1 MKKLKRFICSIIL
14 FIIIISSGQ
23 VFASTDFSSLIGE
36 LEYTEEFKKWLE
48 LDDEEKSKVMAPRSY
63 NIPAT
68 TYEYSNPIKIAHTVG
83 SSTLSKYNLKDY
95 IPENVVV
102 RNQMQTNSCWAF
114 ASLGMLESH
123 LGLSDYTNN
132 KTVTAYDF
140 SERHMQ
146 YATIREFN
154 NGEINIWGGDRKTSD
169 GGNYYR
175 SRPYL
180 TNGLGPINESDMPF
194 ENNENTIDISEIQGK
209 TVTAKLTDTID
220 FPSLASG
227 GDATELINQMKEHIR
242 KNGGI
247 EAGIHGADLNSIYY
261 NNTTGAIF
269 SNDADKGKQDHD
281 VVIIGW
287 DDDYAIE
294 NFNEECRP
302 QNKGAWI
309 IKNSWGTESVTKFS
323 EIKKLIFEKYE
334 DKCKQNGWNTAEE
347 IPDDFVEYIYKDT
360 EYKVRGDELVLKIGD
375 DGFMYVSY
383 EDVNIYKTL
392 TGIEKATTTVDY
404 DKIYQYDELGAVIGL
419 PLTTTRVYA
428 SNIFERNASD
438 TEYLSEV
445 SVFLAQAT
453 ICEVYINPNGNSLA
467 TQDLIKVELKEGN
480 SESVTAGYHTL
491 ELKEPLKLTSDK
503 FAVVLELEGKTT
515 GSYVLPIE
523 AKVDSSAWA
532 TAKVEENKSFWTIDG
547 EFEKNVWVSLS
558 ETEKYTNGK
567 IPNGDFSIKA
577 FTISALPKGEL
588 ESIEIATPPTKTD
601 YIEGQDFDKT
611 GMVVNAVYES
621 GFKEEVTDY
630 TIENGTNLK
639 VDQKTVIIKY
649 GEKVTTQS
657 IKVTAK
663 ATEDEKVENPESTDF
678 SKAEATASNI
688 RAYYFTDKNNKEYV
702 TMSVLIDKLTKK
714 ENDSYKYYY
723 YLSSSTSEENIKD
736 WVEITEN
743 QNASTKIE
751 FAINTK
757 DISNYSEVSKSD
769 KLYIYIKEIVKKN
782 ELQKELVTTG
792 IILNQT
798 GEIEIYNDNVKQQT
812 STDNSNSDSNNSNNN
827 NNSSSNNDSNNNSS
841 NNSNSDSNSS
851 SSSSSSSSSQTTQ
864 TTTQT
869 TDTTTS
875 TTKLPAA
882 GLKIGIVFVIIGFAI
897 FGTIK
902 FIQYKRMNF

>member
-1 MKKLKRFICSIIL
+1 MKKTKKFICSIIL

-23 VFASTDFSSLIGE
+23 AFASTDLSSLIGE
-36 LEYTEEFKKWLE
+36 LEYTEEFKEWLE
-48 LDDEEKSKVMAPRSY
+48 LDEEEKSKVMIPRSY
-63 NIPAT
+63 NIPVT

-95 IPENVVV
+95 IPENVVI

-123 LGLSDYTNN
+123 LGLTDYTNN
-132 KTVTAYDF
+132 KTVTVYDF

-154 NGEINIWGGDRKTSD
+154 NGEINIWGGNRKTSD

-180 TNGLGPINESDMPF
+180 TNGLGPVNESDMPF
-194 ENNENTIDISEIQGK
+194 ENNENTIDITEIQGK
-209 TVTAKLTDTID
+209 TVTAKLADTID
-220 FPSLASG
+220 FPKLTSG
-227 GDATELINQMKEHIR
+227 GDATDLINQMKEHIR

-247 EAGIHGADLNSIYY
+247 EAGIHGADLNSTYY
-261 NNTTGAIF
+261 NNTTGAIYT
-269 SNDADKGKQDHD
+269 NDADKGKQDHD

-294 NFNEECRP
+294 NFNEDCRP

-309 IKNSWGTESVTKFS
+309 IKNSWGTESVTKLS
-323 EIKKLIFEKYE
+323 EVKTVIFEKYE
-334 DKCKQNGWNTAEE
+334 DKCKQNGWNAAEE
-347 IPDDFVEYIYKDT
+347 IPDDFIALLYEDT
-360 EYKVRGDELVLKIGD
+360 DFKVRGDELVLEIGD
-375 DGFMYVSY
+375 AGFMYVSY

-392 TGIEKATTTVDY
+392 TGIENASTTVDY
-404 DKIYQYDELGAVIGL
+404 DKIYQYDELGAILGL
-419 PLTTTRVYA
+419 PLTTSRVYS
-428 SNIFERNASD
+428 SNIFERNLSD

-445 SVFLAQAT
+445 SVYLAQAT
-453 ICEVYINPNGNSLA
+453 TCKVYINPNGNSLA
-467 TQDLIKVELKEGN
+467 TQDLIKVELKAGT
-480 SESVTAGYHTL
+480 SESVSAGYHTL
-491 ELKEPLKLTSDK
+491 ELKEPLKLNSDK
-503 FAVVLELEGKTT
+503 FAVVLELEGKTE
-515 GSYVLPIE
+515 GSYVLPME
-523 AKVDSSAWA
+523 AKVDETAWA
-532 TAKVEENKSFWTIDG
+532 TAKIEENKSFWTIDG
-547 EFEKNVWVSLS
+547 NFEENVWLSLS
-558 ETEKYTNGK
+558 ETEKLTNGK

-621 GFKEEVTDY
+621 GLKEEVTDY
-630 TIENGTNLK
+630 TIENGTSLK
-639 VDQKTVIIKY
+639 VDQKAVIIKY

-688 RAYYFTDKNNKEYV
+688 RAYYFTDKNNKEYI

-723 YLSSSTSEENIKD
+723 YLSSSASEENIKD

-743 QNASTKIE
+743 QNVSTKIE

-812 STDNSNSDSNNSNNN
+812 STDNSNSDSNNSNNSSSDSN
-827 NNSSSNNDSNNNSS
+827 NSGSSGSTTSDSSNNSSSST
-841 NNSNSDSNSS
+841 
-851 SSSSSSSSSQTTQ
+851 SSQVTQ

-882 GLKIGIVFVIIGFAI
+882 GLKIGIIFVIIGFAI